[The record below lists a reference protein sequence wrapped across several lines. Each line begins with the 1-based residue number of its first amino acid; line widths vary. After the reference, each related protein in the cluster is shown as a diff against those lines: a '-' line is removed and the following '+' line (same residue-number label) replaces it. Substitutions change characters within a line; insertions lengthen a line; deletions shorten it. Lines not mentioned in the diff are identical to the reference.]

1 MAEVAFV
8 RNENLDVR
16 VANVELNPVRPDYLT
31 TQNQRDPAVDSFLSA
46 QVPNPFRGL
55 LPGTGLN
62 ATVERQQ
69 LLRPFPHFTSLL
81 SERYDGEATYN
92 SLQLIERRFSQGY
105 TVNGSYTFSRLT
117 EAVSLLNPTDSGLE
131 HRRSRDDYPHRL
143 VISGIY
149 ELPVEE
155 VVAS

>member
-1 MAEVAFV
+1 Y
-8 RNENLDVR
+8 DVR
-16 VANVELNPVRPDYLT
+16 VGNVELNAVPAMYLT

-62 ATVERQQ
+62 GATVERQQ
-69 LLRPFPHFTSLL
+69 LLRPFPHFTSLQ

-92 SLQLIERRFSQGY
+92 SLQLRIERRFSQGY
-105 TVNGSYTFSRLT
+105 TVNGSYTFSRLDE
-117 EAVSLLNPTDSGLE
+117 EASLLNPTDSGLE
-131 HRRSRDDYPHRL
+131 QRRSRDDYPHRL

-149 ELPVEE
+149 
-155 VVAS
+155 